1 MTIRIAGTVNDSIV
15 DGPGLRFTV
24 FTQGCPHHCPG
35 CHNPE
40 THDPQGG
47 HVVQTQEIIAR
58 MGKNPL
64 LSGLTLS
71 GGEPFMQSAACLELA
86 RAAHAKG
93 LNVWIYTGFVW
104 ENLLAEGD
112 CDRMALLREADVLVD
127 GPFIKERRSLELD
140 FCGSANQR
148 LIDVPAS
155 FQAGQVVLWQAPVW

>member
-1 MTIRIAGTVNDSIV
+1 MIIRIAGTVNDSIV

-40 THDPQGG
+40 THDPRGG
-47 HVVQTQEIIAR
+47 QEAQTQEIIER

-71 GGEPFMQSAACLELA
+71 GGEPLMQSAACLELA

-93 LNVWIYTGFVW
+93 LNVWMYTGFVW
-104 ENLLAEGD
+104 ENLLAEGEPA
-112 CDRMALLREADVLVD
+112 RMALLQEVDVLVD
-127 GPFIKERRSLELD
+127 GPFMKNQRSLELD

-155 FQAGQVVLWQAPVW
+155 LRTGQAVLWQAPKW